1 MPYCGPQL
9 RSTASRAAPPEASP
23 GARGTGRIRS
33 PSAGPGCC
41 GKKATLSVS
50 PGRPARGRTPE
61 REEGSGSHVV
71 EAEEVVA
78 GEGAER
84 GHGGGA
90 AAAGAGPEVMAAR
103 GALPARRSGAAVRPC
118 SAAAAEAWGL
128 GSAFPT
134 GLEEERIPAGAG
146 EPPSGSA
153 KPAPVRVGLGA
164 QRCQPAPLGAP
175 GR

>member
-134 GLEEERIPAGAG
+134 GLVK
-146 EPPSGSA
+146 SGSQ
-153 KPAPVRVGLGA
+153 RELGSLRQA
-164 QRCQPAPLGAP
+164 VQNQHQSAWGSARSAASQLP
-175 GR
+175 